1 MPNVYS
7 KDRHGCSKGFLDH
20 LATKSYWYTAK
31 TSVGFEWPRVEE
43 DQPEGDSSQYFASQ
57 RDDRQSWIP
66 IGSATTMNLHEL
78 GPAKGSRKRR
88 KRIGRGPGSGHGKT
102 SGKGHKGLLARSGG
116 RSRQAG
122 GFEGGQMSLIRRVPK
137 HGFTNV
143 FRKEYS
149 IVNLKSLD
157 DMIVS
162 GTITPQTLVDVGLV
176 KRKSLPIKIL
186 GNGELTKAIVVQAH
200 KFSKSAEAKIRA
212 AGGRVEVIPGV

>member
-1 MPNVYS
+1 MPNDCS
-7 KDRHGCSKGFLDH
+7 EDRQGYLKGVRYH
-20 LATKSYWYTAK
+20 LAAKPHRHTAK
-31 TSVGFEWPRVEE
+31 ASTGFEWPGFEE
-43 DQPEGDSSQYFASQ
+43 DQTDGYSSQYFTSK
-57 RDDRQSWIP
+57 RDDWQSWIS
-66 IGSATTMNLHEL
+66 IGSAATMNLHEL

-149 IVNLKSLD
+149 IVNLKSLG

-162 GTITPQTLVDVGLV
+162 GTITPQALVDVGLV

-186 GNGELTKAIVVQAH
+186 GNGDLTKAIVVQAH